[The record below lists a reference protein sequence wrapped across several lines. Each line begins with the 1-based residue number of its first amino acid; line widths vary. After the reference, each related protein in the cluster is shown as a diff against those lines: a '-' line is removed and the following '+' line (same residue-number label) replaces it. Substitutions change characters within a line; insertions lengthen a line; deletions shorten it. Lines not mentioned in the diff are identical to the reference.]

1 MLGGLVVYNATADKS
16 SIYADDD
23 YDIDYGATHRLR

>member
-1 MLGGLVVYNATADKS
+1 MGDLIVYNPTADKS
-16 SIYADDD
+16 NIYADDD